1 MGIVITTAGRFR
13 PLLVQGVESMNEVIG
28 SDTFDLVRF
37 ADDADMFVD
46 DAGLLKNRPINLIA
60 TAIGVESGKS
70 SVIVGDVLILGHDG
84 NGESIDCPAWVA
96 KMLMEIQ
103 EEQERRSAI
112 SREGEASKKE
122 GKDETA

>member
-96 KMLMEIQ
+96 KMLAELQ
-103 EEQERRSAI
+103 ADI
-112 SREGEASKKE
+112 SREEEASKKE